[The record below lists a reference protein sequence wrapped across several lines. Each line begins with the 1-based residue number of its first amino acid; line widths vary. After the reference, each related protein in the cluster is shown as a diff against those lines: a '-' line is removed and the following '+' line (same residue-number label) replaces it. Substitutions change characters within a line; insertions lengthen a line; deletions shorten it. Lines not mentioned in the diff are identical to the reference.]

1 MYRGPTGIS
10 TNVHLLSLPDA
21 LPIGVRRFRGS
32 WIRCRGLSWG
42 RAGAGAW
49 RPGWTREVAAR
60 GCAAPMAPAIIR
72 GSPEGF
78 RRLARPSRGSTP
90 PRGASKPTEI
100 PMPSVKV
107 RENEPFEFA
116 LRRFKR
122 TCEKAGVLA
131 ETRKREYYE
140 KPTQER
146 KRKAAAAV
154 KRQAR
159 RTSRDVTKRQRLY

>member
-1 MYRGPTGIS
+1 EARATPGSRLRLRARGAGRYHTRLAGGNPATCA
-10 TNVHLLSLPDA
+10 VP
-21 LPIGVRRFRGS
+21 
-32 WIRCRGLSWG
+32 
-42 RAGAGAW
+42 RAG
-49 RPGWTREVAAR
+49 
-60 GCAAPMAPAIIR
+60 
-72 GSPEGF
+72 S
-78 RRLARPSRGSTP
+78 RPSGRGFQ
-90 PRGASKPTEI
+90 PTEI